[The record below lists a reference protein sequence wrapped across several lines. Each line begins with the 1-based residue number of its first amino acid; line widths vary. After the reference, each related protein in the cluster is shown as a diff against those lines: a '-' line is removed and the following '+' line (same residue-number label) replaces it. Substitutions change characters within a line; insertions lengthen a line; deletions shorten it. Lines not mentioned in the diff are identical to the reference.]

1 MRFDGAFVERGRQVG
16 NLEALAEPRIV
27 EIFTLMIEPLSM
39 GNVWDSCRT

>member
-1 MRFDGAFVERGRQVG
+1 MRFQI
-16 NLEALAEPRIV
+16 EALAEPRIV